1 MLCYYSI
8 LWLLANILAFLQ
20 AIILIS
26 VLLGILQAPV
36 NMLVDFLFQDII
48 EASTADEFKVQT
60 QAQKLRRKIGDQ
72 IAAVDGHAKNI
83 LSSSKVVGKKFDI
96 ESHKVVLPRSRSMSI
111 MEHLTVPDATSR
123 VVPPALVQ
131 SYASTSMMLKGA
143 FGNAIESWPS
153 SRVRSNRFPLCGSS
167 GRDLHRLCD
176 AAENGVI
183 SDLDPDS
190 FDDFY
195 SRFQDQCEQLEGA
208 EKVEFLE
215 RWGLQITSDHDEHAM
230 PVVTSRLKAC
240 SCLTIANRDKP
251 HREVLANMLKNVAE
265 FSSEKI
271 NELKVA
277 TDVQVGLEV
286 MHYFIIDLLG

>member
-1 MLCYYSI
+1 M
-8 LWLLANILAFLQ
+8 
-20 AIILIS
+20 
-26 VLLGILQAPV
+26 
-36 NMLVDFLFQDII
+36 
-48 EASTADEFKVQT
+48 
-60 QAQKLRRKIGDQ
+60 R
-72 IAAVDGHAKNI
+72 
-83 LSSSKVVGKKFDI
+83 SS
-96 ESHKVVLPRSRSMSI
+96 P
-111 MEHLTVPDATSR
+111 
-123 VVPPALVQ
+123 
-131 SYASTSMMLKGA
+131 
-143 FGNAIESWPS
+143 
-153 SRVRSNRFPLCGSS
+153 RVRSNRFPLYGSS

-183 SDLDPDS
+183 NDLDPDS

-195 SRFQDQCEQLEGA
+195 SRFQDQCEQLEGT

-215 RWGLQITSDHDEHAM
+215 RWGLQITSNHDEHAI
-230 PVVTSRLKAC
+230 PVVTSRLEAC